1 MRFPGEINTERF
13 RFVNYTKLSEI
24 NCDRYLICTTN
35 PSVACWMEN
44 TDSIFWNDHLAFI
57 QSLCSRRDEVYY
69 AVFVNAIW
77 DI

>member
-1 MRFPGEINTERF
+1 
-13 RFVNYTKLSEI
+13 
-24 NCDRYLICTTN
+24 
-35 PSVACWMEN
+35 MEN

>member
-1 MRFPGEINTERF
+1 MRFPEEINTERF

-24 NCDRYLICTTN
+24 ELRQILNMHN
-35 PSVACWMEN
+35 QPSVACWMEN